1 MPNPTSHTPSRTGL
15 ALVLLAFAAALA
27 FRLPYLDLR
36 PFHGDEANQAYKA
49 GILLETGVYRYD
61 PVEHHGPT
69 IYYFALPFAWLTT
82 DGSFADTTESTYRI
96 VPVLF
101 GAAIVLLLL
110 PLRAALGDRAIF
122 IAALLTAISP
132 AMVYYSRYYI
142 QEMLLVFFAFGT
154 IAAGWRYS
162 QRPSWAAA
170 IAGGLCIGLAHASKE
185 TCVLAF
191 ASYLGA
197 AVCAAG
203 WSRFRDGNL
212 DSFSALK
219 SINAKHLVIGAI
231 AAVAISVLFF
241 SSFFT
246 HGRGVLDSVLTYAN
260 YSNKAGN
267 PHIHDKPWYY
277 YLQMFLLTKHAP
289 YPWFSEAL
297 ILGLGAVGIRVAL
310 VAKRTPDAPNVGLLR
325 FLAFYTLGMTAVYSI
340 IPYKTPWC
348 ALNFLQPL
356 IVMAGIGADALV
368 RGLRP
373 RIWQIG
379 IAAVLALLT
388 LQLARQTCLANFE
401 YYADPRN
408 PYAYAHT
415 ASAIARLEERL
426 DQIAKVSP
434 EGHDMLIG
442 VVSPTRDYWPL
453 PWYLRQFKRVGFWDT
468 LPPEDAAAPLYTA
481 PMIIASDNIAQDLS
495 SKLKGS
501 YHSELHALRPRVFLT
516 VFIRSDL
523 WDAFIATR
531 ETSK

>member
-1 MPNPTSHTPSRTGL
+1 
-15 ALVLLAFAAALA
+15 
-27 FRLPYLDLR
+27 
-36 PFHGDEANQAYKA
+36 
-49 GILLETGVYRYD
+49 
-61 PVEHHGPT
+61 
-69 IYYFALPFAWLTT
+69 
-82 DGSFADTTESTYRI
+82 
-96 VPVLF
+96 
-101 GAAIVLLLL
+101 LLLL
-110 PLRAALGDRAIF
+110 PLRAALGNRAIF

-142 QEMLLVFFAFGT
+142 QEMLLVFFAFGA
-154 IAAGWRYS
+154 IVAGWRYT
-162 QRPSWAAA
+162 QRPSLHTA

-191 ASYLGA
+191 ASYIGA
-197 AVCAAG
+197 GVCTIG
-203 WSRFRDGNL
+203 WSRLRDGNRE
-212 DSFSALK
+212 FTAAFK
-219 SINAKHLVIGAI
+219 FIEAKHVAIGTFAAI
-231 AAVAISVLFF
+231 AISVLFF

-246 HGRGVLDSVLTYAN
+246 YGHGVLDSVLTYAN

-297 ILGLGAVGIRVAL
+297 ILGLGAIGIRVAL
-310 VAKRTPDAPNVGLLR
+310 AAKRTDDTPNINLLR
-325 FLAFYTLGMTAVYSI
+325 FLAFYTLAMTAVYSI

-356 IVMAGIGADALV
+356 IVMAGIGADALI

-379 IAAVLALLT
+379 IAAVLGLLT

-401 YYADPRN
+401 YYADVRN
-408 PYAYAHT
+408 PYVWGHT
-415 ASAIARLEERL
+415 SSAITRLEERL

-442 VVSPTRDYWPL
+442 VMSPTRDYWPL
-453 PWYLRQFKRVGFWDT
+453 PWYLRQFKHVGFWDT
-468 LPPEDAAAPLYTA
+468 LPPEDSAPLYTA
-481 PMIIASDNIAQDLS
+481 SMIIASDNIAQDLS

-501 YHSELHALRPRVFLT
+501 YHSELHALRPRVLLT

-531 ETSK
+531 GDMN